1 MKAEATD
8 SLGERRTTAEELF
21 TVLRGDIESLK
32 LIPGTKL
39 SEAEVARHY
48 NVSRQP
54 VREAFIRLDNLSL
67 VKVQP
72 QKATVVKKISI
83 SDIVTSRF
91 VRTSVEVE
99 VARAACANY
108 RGEKDDEFKT
118 NLAEQKVCIEKGD
131 FKKLKHLDYRFHSLI
146 CNIADCDFAF
156 DVITD
161 CKTKVDRLCT
171 IELSN
176 SNGASHV
183 YSDHLAIYENL
194 RDNNEDMLIKAV
206 RSHLSRL
213 DDTIKMAQLEHAD
226 FFEK

>member
-1 MKAEATD
+1 MKIEATE
-8 SLGERRTTAEELF
+8 SLGGRRTTAEELF
-21 TVLRGDIESLK
+21 NVLRGDIQSLK
-32 LIPGTKL
+32 LVPGTKL

-91 VRTSVEVE
+91 VRASVEVE
-99 VARAACANY
+99 VARVACANY
-108 RGEKDDEFKT
+108 RGEKDAEFVE
-118 NLAEQKVCIEKGD
+118 NLNQQKMCIEKGD
-131 FKKLKHLDYRFHSLI
+131 FKGLKKLDYSFHSLM
-146 CNIADCDFAF
+146 CNVADCDFAF
-156 DVITD
+156 DVITS

-171 IELSN
+171 IELSK
-176 SNGASHV
+176 SNGAVHV
-183 YSDHLAIYENL
+183 YDDHFAIFDNL
-194 RDNNEDMLIKAV
+194 RNNNEDELIKAV

-213 DDTIKMAQLEHAD
+213 DDTIKMAQLEYAD
-226 FFEK
+226 FFEN